1 MVEDTRDT
9 YGIKYIRKTEEKKDE
24 PAKAD
29 ANTKYYLNTGAG
41 GVGGKG
47 KQVSQETYHNVE
59 HLGGDTTR
67 VDGQDISTNAPI
79 VSAIDRKG
87 SSIGQRKIG
96 EKKQVKTQLGASGR
110 GGARANT
117 GGGQA
122 KVEQAKRQ
130 GLTVS
135 PAPEVDDD
143 EGGDKAK
150 SLAETVYYNNLIIK
164 GMDSVSAR
172 LKTINFFLDK
182 INVSKYPTRKVPK
195 FLPSGELNPNWH
207 KGATEPNPDYR
218 PPKGQR
224 ETGKGSIENE
234 EGSGQVGRG
243 ASDTLD
249 RGASRRNLE
258 QMDYARQQAE
268 EGKTMS
274 EQASEHAKEIKVTE
288 PKPKDEV
295 TGQKPKQSESG
306 RGSHSVTNNFG
317 IGAGGKIGG
326 GKATDNRRYGGDSTG
341 KSRYA
346 RARVNANNNN
356 SNNDSA

>member
-29 ANTKYYLNTGAG
+29 ANTRYYLNTGAG
-41 GVGGKG
+41 GVGGRG
-47 KQVSQETYHNVE
+47 KQVSQQTYHNVE
-59 HLGGDTTR
+59 HLGGDTMR
-67 VDGQDISTNAPI
+67 VGDDDISTDGQI
-79 VSAIDRKG
+79 VSQIDRNQ
-87 SSIGQRKIG
+87 SSINPKKIG
-96 EKKQVKTQLGASGR
+96 KKDEVKTKLGTSGR
-110 GGARANT
+110 GGARAGT
-117 GGGQA
+117 GGGQN
-122 KVEQAKRQ
+122 KVQQAKEQ

-135 PAPEVDDD
+135 PAPKVDDD

-182 INVSKYPTRKVPK
+182 ARPNTWDKKIKVRRIDENGRLAVDEKGKPLYDEIDNVNY
-195 FLPSGELNPNWH
+195 
-207 KGATEPNPDYR
+207 
-218 PPKGQR
+218 
-224 ETGKGSIENE
+224 GKDSIESK
-234 EGSGQVGRG
+234 EGTVRG
-243 ASDTLD
+243 DAKTLD
-249 RGASRRNLE
+249 RNASQEHLRAHN
-258 QMDYARQQAE
+258 YI
-268 EGKTMS
+268 K
-274 EQASEHAKEIKVTE
+274 EQAKENEKTGGGQTLSEIASELGKDVPVTP
-288 PKPKDEV
+288 PKAKDEV
-295 TGQKPKQSESG
+295 TGQKPKQSEAG

-326 GKATDNRRYGGDSTG
+326 GKAGDGRRYGGDSTG

-346 RARVNANNNN
+346 KNRLTTNNNN

>member
-9 YGIKYIRKTEEKKDE
+9 YGIKYIRKADEKKDE

-41 GVGGKG
+41 GVGGRG

-59 HLGGDTTR
+59 HLGGKTER
-67 VDGQDISTNAPI
+67 VGDQDISTNAPI
-79 VSAIDRKG
+79 VSTIDRKG
-87 SSIGQRKIG
+87 SSIGQKKIG

-110 GGARANT
+110 GGARAGT

-130 GLTVS
+130 RLTVS
-135 PAPEVDDD
+135 PAPKVDDD

-182 INVSKYPTRKVPK
+182 INVSQYPTRKVPK

-207 KGATEPNPDYR
+207 EGATEPNPDYR
-218 PPKGQR
+218 PPKGER
-224 ETGKGSIENE
+224 ESGKGSIENE

-249 RGASRRNLE
+249 RNASRRNLE
-258 QMDYARQQAE
+258 QMAYAKEQAKQ
-268 EGKTMS
+268 GITTA
-274 EQASEHAKEIKVTE
+274 EQASAHAKEIKVTE
-288 PKPKDEV
+288 PKARDEV
-295 TGQKPKQSESG
+295 TEQKPKQSESG
-306 RGSHSVTNNFG
+306 RGTASATSKFG
-317 IGAGGKIGG
+317 INARGNIGSGKVN
-326 GKATDNRRYGGDSTG
+326 DRRFYSGDSTG
-341 KSRYA
+341 KSRY
-346 RARVNANNNN
+346 RKTSGSN
-356 SNNDSA
+356 SNNNTA